1 MAEPTASPYADALQ
15 LASRCAANDRD
26 AQQRLVRQQRDQ
38 VHRTLYRIMGSNQY
52 MEDLAQD
59 TFVEV
64 LRSIASF
71 AGRSSLATWVDSIAA
86 RVAYRHLTRRD
97 ARIPY
102 LHAVDEL
109 AADDDV
115 ERAGRA
121 REAVRRLYAALDR
134 IEPKHRIAYTLHV
147 VDERSLQEVAEI
159 TGASVLAVKNRVW
172 RARRQ
177 LNERARRDPVLAEYL
192 PSPERLR

>member
-1 MAEPTASPYADALQ
+1 MTSIQAEELR
-15 LASRCAANDRD
+15 LAEQCAANDR
-26 AQQRLVRQQRDQ
+26 AAQRHLVQQQRAQ
-38 VHRTLYRIMGSNQY
+38 VHRTLFRIMGSNQH

-64 LRSIASF
+64 LRSIGSF

-86 RVAYRHLTRRD
+86 RVAYRHLARRETRT
-97 ARIPY
+97 PY

-109 AADDDV
+109 AADDDP

-121 REAVRRLYAALDR
+121 REAMRRLYVALDR

-147 VDERSLQEVAEI
+147 LDDRSLQDVARI

-177 LNERARRDPVLAEYL
+177 LKESARRDPVLAEYL
-192 PSPERLR
+192 PAGRERP